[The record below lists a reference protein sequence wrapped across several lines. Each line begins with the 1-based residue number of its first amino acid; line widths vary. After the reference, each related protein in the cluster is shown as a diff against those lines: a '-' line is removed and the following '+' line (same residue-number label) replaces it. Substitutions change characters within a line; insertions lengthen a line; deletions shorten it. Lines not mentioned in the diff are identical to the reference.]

1 MHMLRRQ
8 SRRTASKTTPHSE
21 FLRGAGP
28 NQPPLMRSRPT
39 TPALSCVLPSRQP
52 CYPRWHSQSRQPPTM
67 SAHWLHSLPLFFH
80 RYSASTTKSA
90 SDYPKHLAGWAHRGS
105 EDEDDCCDWDW
116 WESGGSRAAPGGVW
130 WQTRKRCL
138 PVLLLWEHFPAPSS
152 CGKHYL
158 ALPFAGHA
166 LMCQWPRKA
175 DNHCRA
181 REWWAPTLPLQ
192 PINPTQTSVYPDR

>member
-8 SRRTASKTTPHSE
+8 SRRTASKTPSNSE
-21 FLRGAGP
+21 SLRGAAQS
-28 NQPPLMRSRPT
+28 QPPLMRSRLT
-39 TPALSCVLPSRQP
+39 TPAPPCVLHSSPSQLP
-52 CYPRWHSQSRQPPTM
+52 PLTQSIQAT
-67 SAHWLHSLPLFFH
+67 SNHVHALAQSLPLFVH
-80 RYSASTTKSA
+80 RYSASATKSA
-90 SDYPKHLAGWAHRGS
+90 LDNPKHLAGRAHGGSEKRGRLLWLRLEGHRG
-105 EDEDDCCDWDW
+105 
-116 WESGGSRAAPGGVW
+116 GVVGAW
-130 WQTRKRCL
+130 CQTRKRCL

-152 CGKHYL
+152 CSKHYL

-175 DNHCRA
+175 DNHWRA

>member
-8 SRRTASKTTPHSE
+8 SRWTASKTTPHSE
-21 FLRGAGP
+21 SLRGTGQ
-28 NQPPLMRSRPT
+28 NQPSLMRSRLT
-39 TPALSCVLPSRQP
+39 TPALSFVLLS
-52 CYPRWHSQSRQPPTM
+52 PPT
-67 SAHWLHSLPLFFH
+67 LLPPLTQPIQATSNHVRSTLSHYSFIGC
-80 RYSASTTKSA
+80 SASTPKSA
-90 SDYPKHLAGWAHRGS
+90 LDYPKHLAGWAHRGS
-105 EDEDDCCDWDW
+105 ENEDDYCDWDW

-152 CGKHYL
+152 CSKHYL
-158 ALPFAGHA
+158 ALPLAGHA

-175 DNHCRA
+175 DNHWLA